1 MELDKENEYSVGRTL
16 RVGKFSYSDLDE
28 LIVLHVKAMA
38 KKVDEMCGDEK
49 YQNLSKEALGKFPP
63 RLIITLTFPQNNT
76 NTHLTEAWLT
86 TYTEANPRHGSYN
99 FAIDPSHPGY
109 FYLMFKAN
117 HKTPCV
123 TWPAKV
129 IPSGFELQGNK
140 YPNMQALRNGF
151 KTLCLNHGAGG
162 VRRAPQT
169 NGR

>member
-1 MELDKENEYSVGRTL
+1 LQELA
-16 RVGKFSYSDLDE
+16 
-28 LIVLHVKAMA
+28 LIL
-38 KKVDEMCGDEK
+38 
-49 YQNLSKEALGKFPP
+49 Y
-63 RLIITLTFPQNNT
+63 
-76 NTHLTEAWLT
+76 LTEAWLT

-99 FAIDPSHPGY
+99 FAIDPTHPGY

-162 VRRAPQT
+162 VRRAPPT

>member
-1 MELDKENEYSVGRTL
+1 M
-16 RVGKFSYSDLDE
+16 GKFSYSDLDE

-49 YQNLSKEALGKFPP
+49 YQNLSKEALGKLFLAWTLAFVKHALT
-63 RLIITLTFPQNNT
+63 LI
-76 NTHLTEAWLT
+76 TEAWLT

-99 FAIDPSHPGY
+99 FAIDPTHPGY

-117 HKTPCV
+117 HNTPCV

-151 KTLCLNHGAGG
+151 KTLCQNHGAGG
-162 VRRAPQT
+162 LRRPPQT

>member
-1 MELDKENEYSVGRTL
+1 
-16 RVGKFSYSDLDE
+16 
-28 LIVLHVKAMA
+28 MA

-49 YQNLSKEALGKFPP
+49 YQNLSKEALGKFI
-63 RLIITLTFPQNNT
+63 RYFFVILMEKSLTNI
-76 NTHLTEAWLT
+76 TEAWLT

-99 FAIDPSHPGY
+99 FAIDPTHPGY

-117 HKTPCV
+117 HNTPCV

-151 KTLCLNHGAGG
+151 KTLCANHGAGG

>member
-1 MELDKENEYSVGRTL
+1 MDHHINRT
-16 RVGKFSYSDLDE
+16 Y
-28 LIVLHVKAMA
+28 
-38 KKVDEMCGDEK
+38 
-49 YQNLSKEALGKFPP
+49 
-63 RLIITLTFPQNNT
+63 TNN
-76 NTHLTEAWLT
+76 HLTEAWLT

-99 FAIDPSHPGY
+99 FAIDPTHPGY

-117 HKTPCV
+117 HNTPCV

-151 KTLCLNHGAGG
+151 KTLCANHGAGG